1 MTVMVLIWLALLV
14 VLNSTVGKPGSAGP
28 LTMAYFLG
36 LSLLH
41 VPGALIYLDPNSLA
55 PDRRETEL
63 GFQLTLIGMA
73 ALVGGA
79 IVAGWSSRALA
90 NDSESAVASDA
101 ARVFTPNAWKM
112 VAVVLFSP
120 WAEPD
125 RQTTV
130 VSVASVTATDLGI
143 GTLIGKESYP
153 NNVSEFEP

>member
-1 MTVMVLIWLALLV
+1 

-101 ARVFTPNAWKM
+101 ARVFAPNAWKM
-112 VAVVLFSP
+112 VAMGLVTFFGLMPRSPIVPPCTALISAIATLTVLGL
-120 WAEPD
+120 WLRLYAIE
-125 RQTTV
+125 
-130 VSVASVTATDLGI
+130 VTGKGSAF
-143 GTLIGKESYP
+143 GTLMLLP
-153 NNVSEFEP
+153 L